1 MTSPLPPAL
10 GSRLSLRGT
19 ALLFAGMLLL
29 ALWVLTRHWNQPI
42 LDRHEFRQLQTA
54 LSTYWLR
61 ADGFRLAYPLP
72 LFGPPWSAPL
82 EFPLYQACVASL
94 SGTFHLP
101 LEQTGRA
108 VGIAFFLATLPA
120 LYGLLGLV
128 GAPPPRRLTVLTAV
142 ILTPVYLFYTRT
154 FMIESTALCLS
165 AWFLFNYLR
174 GIRDPGWRWT
184 VMAVALG
191 ALAALVKITT
201 FAVFCVPAAGCA
213 LFELWRQRYGP
224 GARVVRL
231 SLRALVPALAALAVA
246 AWWVHFSDVI
256 KQSNPFSAFLT
267 SSHLSSFT
275 VGRLTGRLDPAFW
288 STIQENFTSA
298 VLSESTMALTLFG
311 LCLVGRRDRRVALLT
326 AAVSLAGPLS
336 FPPLFFFHDYYFYAN
351 ALFLTGAAGLVLA
364 AVIDSPRLPR
374 IGRIVLPLVFFG
386 TQLLAFNRS
395 GYANSY
401 RGQLPRP
408 PELAALVQA
417 IVPPGDIVLIL
428 GWDWN
433 SLLPYYAQRR
443 AIMVPLRHEEDTAG
457 LDEIA
462 ARLPP
467 RQIAAVIWKG
477 PGAPPAPFAHWCAQR
492 LKLATIPLAES
503 PDGNLYLPAAAVP
516 AAGRILAGKTFATV
530 QLNAG
535 LVPDAFETKMHEE
548 TFRPETFVGP
558 ARPPPFKARSLHGIG
573 VYPTF
578 IIAHAPS
585 ELHFAVPAGASRLQ
599 AGFAMDPRSYS
610 KETQT
615 DGVEVE
621 IYEQE
626 AGGLRRRLYHRL
638 LRPATEAGDR
648 GPQKVELTGLNVPDG
663 VLVLRV
669 SPGPTGNA
677 AYDWFYWT
685 SITID

>member
-1 MTSPLPPAL
+1 M
-10 GSRLSLRGT
+10 RGT

-29 ALWVLTRHWNQPI
+29 ALWVLTRHWNLPI
-42 LDRHEFRQLQTA
+42 LDRHDFRQLQTA

-61 ADGFRLAYPLP
+61 ADGLRLAYPLP

-120 LYGLLGLV
+120 LYGLLGLF
-128 GAPPPRRLTVLTAV
+128 GAPPPRRFTVLTAV

-165 AWFLFNYLR
+165 AWFLFGYLR
-174 GIRDPGWRWT
+174 SLRDQGWRWL

-191 ALAALVKITT
+191 VLAALVKITT
-201 FAVFCVPAAGCA
+201 FAVFCIPAAGCA
-213 LFELWRQRYGP
+213 LCELWRQRHGP
-224 GARVVRL
+224 GSKVARL
-231 SLRALVPALAALAVA
+231 GLRASLPALAALGVA
-246 AWWVHFSDVI
+246 AWWVHFSDAI

-267 SSHLSSFT
+267 SSHLSSFNFGS
-275 VGRLTGRLDPAFW
+275 VAERLDPAFW
-288 STIQENFTSA
+288 SSIGESFTSD
-298 VLSESTMALTLFG
+298 VLSESTMALTLLG
-311 LCLVGRRDRRVALLT
+311 LCLVDRRDRRVALLT
-326 AAVSLAGPLS
+326 AAVALGGPLIFS
-336 FPPLFFFHDYYFYAN
+336 PLFFFHDYYFYAN
-351 ALFLTGAAGLVLA
+351 ALFLTGAAGWVLA
-364 AVIDSPRLPR
+364 ALLDSSRLPR
-374 IGRIVLPLVFFG
+374 TARIVLPLLFFG

-395 GYANSY
+395 GYAASY
-401 RGQLPRP
+401 RGQPPRP

-417 IVPPGDIVLIL
+417 VVPPGDVVLIL

-433 SLLPYYAQRR
+433 SRLPYYAQRR
-443 AIMVPLRHEEDTAG
+443 AIMVPLQHEEDTAG

-477 PGAPPAPFAHWCAQR
+477 PGEPPAPFAHWCAAR
-492 LKLATIPLAES
+492 LKLATIPVAES
-503 PDGNLYLPAAAVP
+503 ADGNLYLPAAEVP
-516 AAGRILAGKTFATV
+516 AAARILAGRTFATV
-530 QLNAG
+530 QLNPG
-535 LVPDAFETKMHEE
+535 LVPDALETMMHEE

-573 VYPTF
+573 VNPTL

-585 ELHFAVPAGASRLQ
+585 ELHFAMPPGASRLQ
-599 AGFAMDPRSYS
+599 AGFAMDPQSYS
-610 KETQT
+610 KANQT

-621 IYEQE
+621 IYEQQS
-626 AGGLRRRLYHRL
+626 GGLRRRLYQRL

-648 GPQKVELTGLNVPDG
+648 GPQTVELTGLKIPDG
-663 VLVLRV
+663 ILVLRV
-669 SPGPTGNA
+669 SPGPAGNA

-685 SITID
+685 RITID